1 MLEVSIDFLSLLVTL
16 VQRSPQNV
24 FLIGQNVVDC
34 ARVTPTDHEQQY
46 HIFPVWALCI
56 GRIVLLAALPLLLLP
71 YKNNPMLF
79 HFFNLPYKIRLCNKT
94 GSSCQQNNPTNT

>member
-1 MLEVSIDFLSLLVTL
+1 MLEVSIDFSTLLVTL

-24 FLIGQNVVDC
+24 FLICQNVVDC
-34 ARVTPTDHEQQY
+34 ARVTPTNHEQQY

-79 HFFNLPYKIRLCNKT
+79 HFFLSTL
-94 GSSCQQNNPTNT
+94 QNTPLQ